1 MKALAS
7 VSPLLLSMAILLMGN
22 GLQTTL
28 LPIRADLEAYSDPQI
43 GVLGSAYFIGFTL
56 GCIYGRFTI
65 GQVGHI
71 RAFTAMV
78 SIASAVALAHALLL
92 QPVVWWLLRV
102 VTGYCFAL
110 LYMIIES
117 WLNERATDENRGAI
131 FSAYTVIRLTV
142 VTLGQLMIVL
152 GDPAAFPLFCVASIL
167 VSVAAVPVALT
178 TRPAPEVTSDVR
190 LRVRRLFKVS
200 PVGFTGCLLIGAVTG
215 AFWAMG
221 PVFAKDNGLDV
232 AGVAIFM
239 SVIVLS
245 GALGQ
250 WPIGRASDTRDRR
263 KVIIIACL
271 GAAAA
276 AIGMVVVSDDWELR
290 ILVFSILF
298 GAFSFPI
305 YAVCVAHAN
314 DLVEADEYVET
325 ASILILVYSIGA
337 AIGPILAS
345 TTMSLIGADGLFAF
359 TATAHAALAVFTVLR
374 MVQQPRA
381 DVAHTESFS
390 SAVVAAE
397 TVSTI
402 DARGS
407 DGEETAPPR
416 P

>member
-1 MKALAS
+1 MQALAT

-43 GVLGSAYFIGFTL
+43 GILGSAYFIGFTL
-56 GCIYGRFTI
+56 GCIFGRFTI

-92 QPVVWWLLRV
+92 EPVVWWLLRA

-152 GDPAAFPLFCVASIL
+152 GDPAAFPLFCIASIL

-178 TRPAPEVTSDVR
+178 TRPAPEAASDVR

-232 AGVAIFM
+232 AGVAVFM

-250 WPIGRASDTRDRR
+250 WPLGRASDTRDRR
-263 KVIIIACL
+263 KVVIFACL

-276 AIGMVVVSDDWELR
+276 AIGMVLVSHDWELR
-290 ILVFSILF
+290 ILLFSVLF

-345 TTMSLIGADGLFAF
+345 ATMSVIGPDGLFAF
-359 TATAHAALAVFTVLR
+359 TATAHAALAVFVVLR
-374 MVQQPRA
+374 MLHQPRA
-381 DVAHTESFS
+381 DITHTESFS
-390 SAVVAAE
+390 SAMVAAE

-402 DARGS
+402 DTRTA
-407 DGEETAPPR
+407 DGEESAPLR

>member
-1 MKALAS
+1 MHALAS

-28 LPIRADLEAYSDPQI
+28 LPIRAELEAYSDPQI

-78 SIASAVALAHALLL
+78 SVASAVALAHALLL
-92 QPVVWWLLRV
+92 EPVVWWLLRI
-102 VTGYCFAL
+102 VTGYCFAVL
-110 LYMIIES
+110 FMIIES
-117 WLNERATDENRGAI
+117 WLNERATDETRGAV

-142 VTLGQLMIVL
+142 VTLGQLMIAF
-152 GDPAAFPLFCVASIL
+152 GDPAAFPLFCIASIL

-178 TRPAPEVTSDVR
+178 TRPAPEVRSDVR
-190 LRVRRLFKVS
+190 LRVRRLFRIS
-200 PVGFTGCLLIGAVTG
+200 PVGSAGCLLIGAVTG
-215 AFWAMG
+215 SFWAMG
-221 PVFAKDNGLDV
+221 PLFAKDNGLDV
-232 AGVAIFM
+232 TEIAIFM
-239 SVIVLS
+239 SVTVLA
-245 GALGQ
+245 GAAGQ
-250 WPIGRASDTRDRR
+250 WPIGRASDTKDRR
-263 KVIIIACL
+263 KVIIFACV

-276 AIGMVVVSDDWELR
+276 GIGMVLVPDEWEPR
-290 ILVFSILF
+290 ILFFSVLF

-314 DLVEADEYVET
+314 DLVAPDEYVET

-337 AIGPILAS
+337 AIGPIVSSAAMALV
-345 TTMSLIGADGLFAF
+345 GPDGLFAF
-359 TATAHAALAVFTVLR
+359 TATAHGALAAFAILR
-374 MVQQPRA
+374 MVLQPRP
-381 DVAHTESFS
+381 DEAHLEGFG

-402 DARGS
+402 DTRGAE
-407 DGEETAPPR
+407 GEETASSR

>member
-1 MKALAS
+1 MQALAS

-43 GVLGSAYFIGFTL
+43 GILGSAYFVGFTL

-92 QPVVWWLLRV
+92 QPVVWWLLRM
-102 VTGYCFAL
+102 VTGYCFAVL
-110 LYMIIES
+110 FMIIES
-117 WLNERATDENRGAI
+117 WLNERATDETRGAV

-142 VTLGQLMIVL
+142 VTLGQLMIAL

-167 VSVAAVPVALT
+167 VSIAAVPVALT
-178 TRPAPEVTSDVR
+178 TRPAPETRSDVR
-190 LRVRRLFKVS
+190 LRVRRLFRVS
-200 PVGFTGCLLIGAVTG
+200 PVGFAGCLLIGTVTG

-221 PVFAKDNGLDV
+221 PLFAKDNGLDV
-232 AGVAIFM
+232 TGIAIFM
-239 SVIVLS
+239 SVTVLA
-245 GALGQ
+245 GAAGQ
-250 WPIGRASDTRDRR
+250 WPFGRASDTRDRR
-263 KVIIIACL
+263 KVIVLACL

-276 AIGMVVVSDDWELR
+276 AVGMVVVSDDWELR
-290 ILVFSILF
+290 ILTFSVLF

-305 YAVCVAHAN
+305 YSVCVAHAN

-325 ASILILVYSIGA
+325 AGILILVYSIGA

-345 TTMSLIGADGLFAF
+345 ATMTIIGPDGLFAF
-359 TATAHAALAVFTVLR
+359 TAAAHAALAVFVVLR
-374 MVQQPRA
+374 MLHQPRA
-381 DVAHTESFS
+381 DVKHTEGFGP
-390 SAVVAAE
+390 AVVAAE
-397 TVSTI
+397 TVSSI
-402 DARGS
+402 DARS
-407 DGEETAPPR
+407 VEGEETASLR